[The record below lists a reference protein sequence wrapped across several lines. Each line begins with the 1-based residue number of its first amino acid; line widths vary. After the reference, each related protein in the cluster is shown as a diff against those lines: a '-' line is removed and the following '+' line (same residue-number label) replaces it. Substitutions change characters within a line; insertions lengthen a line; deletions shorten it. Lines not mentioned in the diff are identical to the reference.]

1 MEINVLWVTE
11 YLEGVIQLG
20 IHKCFVPVTTTFS
33 TRPPIRSTSTNYPK
47 LSIVTKITSAIFNST
62 TYIMER
68 NSTDHNTF
76 PFLELPKEL
85 RDMIYDEAL
94 DDKEDQR
101 LSRDLFLKARSVPR
115 TNLLLASKQVK
126 QEYEER
132 AAKHSQLI
140 IKAIE
145 NHDTYDNSNNGDDDV
160 DESIYNQVPILP
172 PAANR
177 VPIITLEPYVADLN
191 WPREASLDLL
201 IPLIGMITS
210 ASFSLT
216 ALNIRVIM
224 MLTTSRRL
232 QPWNFVND
240 TVHDWIRELER
251 LEWTDVPKLRNFQ
264 ILDTGRGFYHAMEGD
279 ERTANV
285 IAE

>member
-1 MEINVLWVTE
+1 
-11 YLEGVIQLG
+11 
-20 IHKCFVPVTTTFS
+20 
-33 TRPPIRSTSTNYPK
+33 
-47 LSIVTKITSAIFNST
+47 
-62 TYIMER
+62 MER